1 MFGTKYQVPFAIV
14 VGKDDDHLQFGSV
27 TRILVDRGVVLFE
40 FVLLKTHQF
49 FSHYHAY
56 GVKLPSMSS
65 RINNL
70 IKQSELIDYHPFGL
84 YHSYTVSECTNLQY
98 IVLRGSVYRVDD
110 YL

>member
-1 MFGTKYQVPFAIV
+1 MTTYNLGVSHVFLSI
-14 VGKDDDHLQFGSV
+14 
-27 TRILVDRGVVLFE
+27 GVVLFE

-56 GVKLPSMSS
+56 GVKLPSMSL
-65 RINNL
+65 RINYL

-84 YHSYTVSECTNLQY
+84 YHLYTVSECTNLQY
-98 IVLRGSVYRVDD
+98 IVLRGSVYRIDD